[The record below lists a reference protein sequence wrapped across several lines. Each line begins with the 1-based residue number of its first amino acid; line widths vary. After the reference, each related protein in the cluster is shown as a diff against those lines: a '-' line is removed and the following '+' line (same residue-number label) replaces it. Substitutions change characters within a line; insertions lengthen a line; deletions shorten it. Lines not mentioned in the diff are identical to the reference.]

1 MFKIICETATG
12 NYTIYDPRSDEFVV
26 SQPVLDLGLNKID
39 GLTFAM
45 STSHPHVEKIEK
57 MSSVMAV
64 YRNDDVIFRGRVIA
78 TTQNIDTTVNVDC
91 EGLLGYL
98 NDTIKRPFSY
108 KKTAT
113 VAGTS
118 NHYLQRLLVDHN
130 SQVSKNSHKIKEGTF
145 GHSKSYETKETGYK
159 SMWSLVESLVDAV
172 GGYIRTRYEND
183 GVYIDY
189 RGSFPDAN
197 ATQKIIVGENVLNM
211 SRKASGDELATAVI
225 PIGKDNLD
233 IKSINGGLDYV
244 QDTNGVSQYGFI
256 CRQVDFP
263 NISDK
268 TALRNAGREYL
279 ETSAKLAVNYEIE
292 AIDLNLT
299 DAEIE
304 AFKISQ
310 NVQVESP
317 NEDFNDTLM
326 LKEMSINLADLQSST
341 IKVGDQS
348 NVFVDIIQRNTH
360 AAQERAEAI
369 ANNKSQVFI
378 QMEAPSEIYEEAQ
391 NLWINTTN
399 GANTPMQW
407 VEDDSDPEETTGI
420 WEPVTD
426 RIATEANRLSAQ
438 IIDVYLPDLEEQMNV
453 EMATQKE
460 EISFNFSKLEEIDAY
475 IKFINGNI
483 ELGRTDSPIKLII
496 RNNRISFSQNNV
508 EVAFISDNKLN
519 IINGEFL
526 NSLKIGDF
534 AFNVKTNGGLSLERI

>member
-1 MFKIICETATG
+1 MFKIICETSTG

-26 SQPVLDLGLNKID
+26 NQPVLDLGLNKID

-45 STSHPHVEKIEK
+45 STSHPHIEKIEK

-64 YRNDDVIFRGRVIA
+64 YRNDDIIFRGRVIA

-98 NDTIKRPFSY
+98 NDTIKRPFLY
-108 KKTAT
+108 KKSAT

-130 SQVSKNSHKIKEGTF
+130 SQVSKNSHKIKKGTF

-159 SMWSLVESLVDAV
+159 SMWSLVEKLVDAV

-197 ATQKIIVGENVLNM
+197 ATQKIIVGENVLNL

-225 PIGKDNLD
+225 PIGKDNLN

-310 NVQVESP
+310 NIQVESP
-317 NEDFNDTLM
+317 NEDFDDTLM
-326 LKEMSINLADLQSST
+326 LKEMSINLADLQSSI

-391 NLWINTTN
+391 NLWINTKD

-420 WEPVTD
+420 WAPVTD
-426 RIATEANRLSAQ
+426 QVASNADRLSTQ
-438 IIDVYLPDLEEQMNV
+438 IFDIYLPELEEQMSV
-453 EMATQKE
+453 EMTAQKE

-483 ELGRTDSPIKLII
+483 ELGQIDSPIKLII
-496 RNNRISFSQNNV
+496 RNNRISFSQNNI

-526 NSLKIGDF
+526 NSLKIGNF
-534 AFNVKTNGGLSLERI
+534 AFNVKTDGGLSLERI

>member
-1 MFKIICETATG
+1 MFKIIYETATG
-12 NYTIYDPRSDEFVV
+12 NYTIYDPRSDEFAV
-26 SQPVLDLGLNKID
+26 SQPILDLGLNKID

-45 STSHPHVEKIEK
+45 STSHPYVEKIEK

-78 TTQNIDTTVNVDC
+78 TTQNIDTTVDVDC

-98 NDTIKRPFSY
+98 NDTIKRPFLY
-108 KKTAT
+108 KKSAT

-145 GHSKSYETKETGYK
+145 DHSKSYETKETGHK
-159 SMWSLVESLVDAV
+159 TMWELVEGLVGAA
-172 GGYIRTRYEND
+172 GGYIRTRYEDD

-189 RGSFPDAN
+189 RGSFPDAD
-197 ATQKIIVGENVLNM
+197 AAQKIVVGENVLRM

-244 QDTNGVSQYGFI
+244 QDTDGISQYGFI

-268 TALRNAGREYL
+268 TDLRNAGREYL

-310 NVQVESP
+310 NIQVESP

-391 NLWINTTN
+391 NLWINTKD

-420 WEPVTD
+420 WAPVTD
-426 RIATEANRLSAQ
+426 QVASNADRLSTQ
-438 IIDVYLPDLEEQMNV
+438 IFDIYLPELEEQMSV
-453 EMATQKE
+453 EMTAQKE

-483 ELGRTDSPIKLII
+483 ELGQIDSPIKLII
-496 RNNRISFSQNNV
+496 RNNRISFSQNNI

-526 NSLKIGDF
+526 NSLKIGNF
-534 AFNVKTNGGLSLERI
+534 AFNVKADGGLSLERI